1 MVERLI
7 GTEGRRCCGGGTG
20 NKGTRAGDGEM
31 WRKVAMIEA
40 IAGTA

>member
-7 GTEGRRCCGGGTG
+7 RTEGRRCYGGTG
-20 NKGTRAGDGEM
+20 NKGTRAGDGGM

>member
-7 GTEGRRCCGGGTG
+7 GTEGRKCCGGTG
-20 NKGTRAGDGEM
+20 NKRTRAGDGGM
-31 WRKVAMIEA
+31 WQKVAMIEA